1 MTWSAAQRLGE
12 PKAGSGRR
20 GAGDRASRARE
31 AQCAI
36 FQPSHDKPHWAL
48 SSRRAGRRGECA
60 RGGHVWFGVWFPLLC
75 LANSLERRR
84 LTAPRTGDF
93 GETR

>member
-1 MTWSAAQRLGE
+1 MGGIGLGGQGSLSARFSSRATTSPIGLSAAG
-12 PKAGSGRR
+12 G
-20 GAGDRASRARE
+20 
-31 AQCAI
+31 
-36 FQPSHDKPHWAL
+36 
-48 SSRRAGRRGECA
+48 RAGGGECA

-75 LANSLERRR
+75 LVNSLERRR